1 MFDSTP
7 LTPEEIVDQCRAL
20 THALV
25 ELENLAAKDI
35 LTFVLAER
43 LEHLHI
49 SLAAEDHN
57 VNGGNIRGTL

>member
-20 THALV
+20 THALI

-43 LEHLHI
+43 LEHLNAVVLDDVDCVKSTI
-49 SLAAEDHN
+49 LWR
-57 VNGGNIRGTL
+57 I

>member
-20 THALV
+20 THALI

-43 LEHLHI
+43 LEHLNAVM
-49 SLAAEDHN
+49 LDEVD
-57 VNGGNIRGTL
+57 

>member
-20 THALV
+20 THALI

-43 LEHLHI
+43 LEHLNAVM
-49 SLAAEDHN
+49 LDD
-57 VNGGNIRGTL
+57 VD